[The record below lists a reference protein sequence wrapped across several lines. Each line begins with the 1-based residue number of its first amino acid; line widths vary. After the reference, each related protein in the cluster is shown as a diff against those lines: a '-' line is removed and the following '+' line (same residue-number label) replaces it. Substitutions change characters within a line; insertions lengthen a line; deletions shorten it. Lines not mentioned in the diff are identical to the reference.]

1 MKTRK
6 SLQDKAELA
15 LKDAVREVIE
25 RHKKTGRP
33 LAVWENGKVRHIS
46 AAEALSMN
54 QSRRAVGT
62 VQDFAREAKIRR
74 APRKR

>member
-1 MKTRK
+1 MKKRL

-15 LKDAVREVIE
+15 MKEAVRKVVE

-46 AAEALSMN
+46 AAEAL
-54 QSRRAVGT
+54 RRRRCSGGKANSVGT
-62 VQDFAREAKIRR
+62 D
-74 APRKR
+74 